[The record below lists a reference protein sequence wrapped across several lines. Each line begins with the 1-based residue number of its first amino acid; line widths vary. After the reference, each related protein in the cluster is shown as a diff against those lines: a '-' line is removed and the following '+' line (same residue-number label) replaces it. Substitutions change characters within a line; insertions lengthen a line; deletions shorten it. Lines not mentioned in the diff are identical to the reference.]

1 MGFWKKFGG
10 IIIIVIVVIAIAIIG
25 VYFPSEKTLTLL
37 DGAAG
42 VAVSVIT
49 YIYQQRQLRVNALM
63 EVFRILNLPEHREAR
78 KVTYGKGTDASY
90 YILKITRPDYDGAV
104 LGEIDRVSTDI
115 VKGDMN
121 NAATLI
127 SHGLMDESIFLEE
140 YWWIIL
146 RCWDS
151 TKEGIIQRRNS
162 GTGALSYM
170 RNLEKL
176 NTKAEN
182 YAKRHFKED
191 FKEYERK
198 RIFDTFERREKAI
211 YL

>member
-1 MGFWKKFGG
+1 M
-10 IIIIVIVVIAIAIIG
+10 
-25 VYFPSEKTLTLL
+25 EK
-37 DGAAG
+37 
-42 VAVSVIT
+42 
-49 YIYQQRQLRVNALM
+49 
-63 EVFRILNLPEHREAR
+63 EP
-78 KVTYGKGTDASY
+78 Y